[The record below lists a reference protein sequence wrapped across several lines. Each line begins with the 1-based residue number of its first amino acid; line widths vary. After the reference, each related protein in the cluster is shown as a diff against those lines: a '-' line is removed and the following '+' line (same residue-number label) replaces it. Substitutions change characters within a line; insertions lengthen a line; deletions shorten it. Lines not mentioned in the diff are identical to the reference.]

1 MRWLTEDAKVVC
13 THQLGDVRNQPSQSL
28 VTVDGRKVLVRADP
42 EGRSISLCPNINITM
57 KPCTQTL
64 AVQVGYSTLVRV
76 DGMPVCLDTVAGL
89 TNGTPP
95 GIVRYVV
102 RDPGQRLVA
111 AVS

>member
-1 MRWLTEDAKVVC
+1 
-13 THQLGDVRNQPSQSL
+13 
-28 VTVDGRKVLVRADP
+28 DGRKVLVRADP